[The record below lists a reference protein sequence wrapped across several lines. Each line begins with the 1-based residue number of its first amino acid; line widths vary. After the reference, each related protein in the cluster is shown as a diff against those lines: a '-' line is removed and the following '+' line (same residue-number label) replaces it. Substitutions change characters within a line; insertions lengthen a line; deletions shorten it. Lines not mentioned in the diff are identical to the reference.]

1 MATKP
6 ENEKNAPKMKTTE
19 DVLKVLNDHIQ

>member
-6 ENEKNAPKMKTTE
+6 ESEENAPKMKTTE